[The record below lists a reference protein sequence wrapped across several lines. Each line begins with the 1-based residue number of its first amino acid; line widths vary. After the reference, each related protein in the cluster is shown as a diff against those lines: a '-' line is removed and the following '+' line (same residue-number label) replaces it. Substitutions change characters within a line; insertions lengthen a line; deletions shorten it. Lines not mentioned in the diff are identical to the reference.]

1 MRKHSANRIRLAT
14 LAMSALMAF
23 TLAMASVLAAPKAV
37 ASGSYDIGR
46 VGSVTLSD
54 LIDIDNNG
62 QSVAA
67 NGHRYVNKGADDW
80 NAWKHLHAIALLDT
94 HIDDMGALREGDTVT
109 IPLTQ
114 SGRFGWSTLSVDS
127 TVRNGVGDVVF
138 TVQADGTTVT
148 LTRTQAPAVGS
159 MDFQLQPVIDNW
171 SGWKASVGFTTTLTA
186 GGSSFTFTSIE
197 RADDQ
202 GAASNSNNRYAYSTG
217 EYTDHSTITA
227 RLQSDASH
235 NLVAQGKTFS
245 WLKTPWVFHF
255 HVASADGHG
264 LTLRGFSLKG
274 WSYAAYDATT
284 AGQTYSV
291 KINGGIDTT
300 AVEGDLS
307 VRGGWKRQTNEDGS
321 LDLWFNAGAT
331 YGDDAVRY
339 NDGAWSDDEATNQY
353 LRNSGYLAGVVDGNF
368 DIGFDSATETRSA
381 TVTCDVTS
389 DGAAYS
395 MTSGSS
401 FTIRNVPVASSVAD
415 GMSAIEY
422 VGNGATGGAY
432 ASSTD
437 KPGTAVAVL
446 TNADGPN
453 FTRDGYTFTG
463 WNTAMDGSG
472 DPYEEGGAIE
482 YPAEGRTLTLYA
494 QWKRT
499 HTVSFDTN
507 GGDSGVDAQTVTD
520 GQTASMVTPLRAGY
534 TFDGWYLDGE
544 SYDFETPVTGDI
556 TLKAAWRKTGTTQ
569 AANDGRGAKTI
580 ARTGDG
586 IYTETLKAVVK
597 AGMSHPSLHE
607 TLGADVTAPA
617 LSDGKAD
624 GITVQVDGKAATG
637 CKASYTAKT
646 RTIDVAFTTSP
657 AEGAVITVSYTLE
670 LAGEAKSAY
679 TSKGDAAYDATGD
692 KDTGATSAGRKGFST
707 GTGTL
712 DWDAVDMTGNAPVT
726 TPTATGLPKAVV
738 QASDSLPVATDGLPG
753 TGSARAIAP
762 ILAAGGLALAAGSAI
777 AIRRLRRGAR
787 LTGRKDEGRGRPGPP
802 LSPHHIRQ

>member
-23 TLAMASVLAAPKAV
+23 TLAMASVLAVPKAV

-114 SGRFGWSTLSVDS
+114 SGRFGWSTPSVDS

-138 TVQADGTTVT
+138 TVRADGTAVT

-171 SGWKASVGFTTTLTA
+171 SGYKASVGFTTTLTA

-202 GAASNSNNRYAYSTG
+202 GAASNNNNRYAYITG

-235 NLVAQGKTFS
+235 NLVARGKTLS

-264 LTLRGFSLKG
+264 LILRGFSLSG

-339 NDGAWSDDEATNQY
+339 NDGAYSDDEATNQY
-353 LRNSGYLAGVVDGNF
+353 LKNSGYLAGVVDGNF

-389 DGAAYS
+389 DGATYA

-437 KPGTAVAVL
+437 KPGTATGVL

-499 HTVSFDTN
+499 AHTVSFDTN

-544 SYDFETPVTGDI
+544 AYDFETPVTGDI
-556 TLKAAWRKTGTTQ
+556 TLKAAWRKTGTASVDAGASKTV
-569 AANDGRGAKTI
+569 ARHGDVYTLTLTVTGSRSGTSMMRGVTVSDPLSDWVDPV
-580 ARTGDG
+580 G
-586 IYTETLKAVVK
+586 LK
-597 AGMSHPSLHE
+597 
-607 TLGADVTAPA
+607 
-617 LSDGKAD
+617 DGKAD
-624 GITVQVDGKAATG
+624 GITVTRDGETMDG
-637 CKASYTAKT
+637 GYDASYDVET
-646 RTIDVAFTTSP
+646 RTVTVRFADALDDGITYAVAFDVGLN
-657 AEGAVITVSYTLE
+657 AKATLDYMTN
-670 LAGEAKSAY
+670 GGY
-679 TSKGDAAYDATGD
+679 PDTGD
-692 KDTGATSAGRKGFST
+692 KDTGDVSAGARGYRSN
-707 GTGTL
+707 GTAIVS
-712 DWDAVDMTGNAPVT
+712 WDAVTVSDGVPETVPSACSYPQPV
-726 TPTATGLPKAVV
+726 VRF
-738 QASDSLPVATDGLPG
+738 TDGLPSVLVSALPG
-753 TGSARAIAP
+753 TGARKAIVP
-762 ILAAGGLALAAGSAI
+762 VVAGVGVMVAVACAWF
-777 AIRRLRRGAR
+777 IRRR
-787 LTGRKDEGRGRPGPP
+787 LSG
-802 LSPHHIRQ
+802 HV